1 MCSRL
6 ATTDLPGVTAS
17 RAGSTVWVCW
27 CGSPIP
33 YQRCLMFLG
42 LGGSPPGLHRRQQ
55 PNGLSMIA
63 LAAYF
68 DRRRAQL
75 WPGVAPPDQRSA
87 FCRAA
92 LETRLGSLGWLVVAS
107 CSHACVLLMPVHA
120 AGPPDTLEVTQAMTA
135 PAKGGEKKALPQ
147 AFPMEEF
154 LDRLMAAESGGR
166 LDAKNPRST
175 ALGPFQ
181 FIKSTFLFVVNK
193 YFPSEVA
200 NLTREQILALR
211 TDMAFSRRTAGVYSN
226 YLISALKNEGLPATT
241 VNVRLAFLVGPD
253 AAIRLLKAPPDQPL
267 NEALS
272 AEAIAANPYMSG
284 ATIANFVRKAAA
296 DMSETEPTAAEAAL
310 MREAA
315 AAAAAAKRE
324 AAAAAAALK
333 REAAAAAAALKR
345 EAAAAAA
352 ALKREAAAAAAAA
365 KREAAAAAAA
375 LKREA
380 AAAAAALKREAGRRS
395 CLEARGCRRHSCLE
409 GRASRH
415 RSFLEGRADSDH
427 TVQAALP
434 D

>member
-154 LDRLMAAESGGR
+154 LDRLMGSRIRRAPGREEPAFDGSGPLSIHRIHIPLRKRMAASGPTR
-166 LDAKNPRST
+166 KARRT
-175 ALGPFQ
+175 
-181 FIKSTFLFVVNK
+181 
-193 YFPSEVA
+193 
-200 NLTREQILALR
+200 LTR
-211 TDMAFSRRTAGVYSN
+211 
-226 YLISALKNEGLPATT
+226 
-241 VNVRLAFLVGPD
+241 
-253 AAIRLLKAPPDQPL
+253 
-267 NEALS
+267 
-272 AEAIAANPYMSG
+272 
-284 ATIANFVRKAAA
+284 
-296 DMSETEPTAAEAAL
+296 
-310 MREAA
+310 
-315 AAAAAAKRE
+315 
-324 AAAAAAALK
+324 
-333 REAAAAAAALKR
+333 
-345 EAAAAAA
+345 
-352 ALKREAAAAAAAA
+352 
-365 KREAAAAAAA
+365 
-375 LKREA
+375 
-380 AAAAAALKREAGRRS
+380 GRRQA
-395 CLEARGCRRHSCLE
+395 LVLE
-409 GRASRH
+409 GRNEIIGIDASGSAREGH
-415 RSFLEGRADSDH
+415 IGPEGEDLLPGALAMASFPSAASATTTYFVRFATSDGKYLFTTCVTFQEGPNPFTDNFVVIGD
-427 TVQAALP
+427 
-434 D
+434 